1 MLAILGWIVL
11 GLVVGMVAKAM
22 MPGDDPGGVAVTIAL
37 GIAGSL
43 IGGFIGRALFS
54 HGQTSVN
61 GIERPGF
68 FLSFVLAVVGSVILL
83 GIYRMVTGR
92 RRHAL

>member
-1 MLAILGWIVL
+1 MDRA

-22 MPGDDPGGVAVTIAL
+22 MPGDDPGGVVVTILL

-54 HGQTSVN
+54 HGPSAN
-61 GIERPGF
+61 GVERPGF

-83 GIYRMVTGR
+83 AVYRMMTGR
-92 RRHAL
+92 RRAAL